1 MNFNAGKFI
10 PGPDHIPDATSSIQQ
25 VITPGKDERTYLEG
39 QNFRLEIGAPV
50 AVVRRNLPITPYK
63 QLQQAPSEPSE
74 RSEDTSGGRKRGM
87 NCDDTIKLA
96 FLSNWI
102 EYSEEPFGHNISKFK
117 STKVKLSINNIMK

>member
-50 AVVRRNLPITPYK
+50 AVVRRNLPITPHK
-63 QLQQAPSEPSE
+63 QLQQAPSGPSE
-74 RSEDTSGGRKRGM
+74 RSKDTSGSRKRGI

-102 EYSEEPFGHNISKFK
+102 EYSEEPFGHNISRFK

>member
-1 MNFNAGKFI
+1 MNFNIGKFV
-10 PGPDHIPDATSSIQQ
+10 PGPDYIPDATSSIQQ
-25 VITPGKDERTYLEG
+25 VITPGKDELTYLEG

-63 QLQQAPSEPSE
+63 QLQQAQSVASE
-74 RSEDTSGGRKRGM
+74 RSEDTSGARKRGM

-102 EYSEEPFGHNISKFK
+102 EYSEEPFGHSISKHK
-117 STKVKLSINNIMK
+117 STTVKLSINNIMK